1 MRVLQIGAGVVGSA
15 TGKGLEQLGHE
26 VCFVDANAEVVRGLG
41 LEGYSAYS
49 PSDYAVSL
57 FAPEIALISV
67 PTPSLPDGQ
76 VDLSYLA
83 ESLDFC
89 GSRVIR
95 RQADERV
102 TVVVRSTVLP
112 GTTRNRVIPTL
123 ESASGRRHGEG
134 FSVCFNPEFLRA
146 ASATED
152 FLNPWIV
159 VVGVQDN
166 LGHEAIQRLYSYAE
180 APLVVTDLETAEMV
194 KYTSNCFN
202 AAKISYANE
211 TWLLSKQLGLDGNR
225 VLRIAQRAAEGYWN
239 PQYGTFGGQPFG
251 GTCLPKDAA
260 ALLSFG
266 ERLGIDLPLVRAVTE
281 VNRRMEK
288 MADNG
293 QILRATPEPPLL
305 APEQAATAVRL

>member
-83 ESLDFC
+83 E
-89 GSRVIR
+89 
-95 RQADERV
+95 ERV

-211 TWLLSKQLGLDGNR
+211 TWLLSKQLGLDGNTGSS
-225 VLRIAQRAAEGYWN
+225 E
-239 PQYGTFGGQPFG
+239 
-251 GTCLPKDAA
+251 
-260 ALLSFG
+260 
-266 ERLGIDLPLVRAVTE
+266 
-281 VNRRMEK
+281 
-288 MADNG
+288 
-293 QILRATPEPPLL
+293 
-305 APEQAATAVRL
+305 